1 MFAGNSNKDCRVCAL
16 SRYFDD
22 GGGDYE
28 DMVYH
33 CVRHNKDVTYTRAD
47 NKPCGLDEG
56 KYYEATYSVNN

>member
-1 MFAGNSNKDCRVCAL
+1 MFGDSNSDCRLCAF

-33 CVRHNKDVTYTRAD
+33 CEKLNKRVTHIRAD
-47 NKPCGLDEG
+47 NKPCGLDKG
-56 KYYEATYSVNN
+56 KYYVATYSVNT